1 MWFIQMTYER
11 IMGLDV
17 VDETLYQDYRDAM
30 TPLLKSVGG
39 DFGFDFIVSKVLRSK
54 TKNNINRVFT
64 IDFPSKEIMDDFF
77 NSVDYVAIRNQY
89 FDRSVNSKV
98 VISLHEKISP

>member
-1 MWFIQMTYER
+1 MTYER
-11 IMGLDV
+11 IMGLEV
-17 VDETLYQDYRDAM
+17 IDETMYQDYRTAM
-30 TPLLKSVGG
+30 TPLLNSVGG

-54 TKNNINRVFT
+54 TEDNINRVFT

-77 NSVDYVAIRNQY
+77 NSADYVAIKNQY
-89 FDRSVNSKV
+89 FDRSVKSKV